1 MKWAASGE
9 KAVAEGGRRKEEGWW
24 PKGKK
29 RKEGHASLFCHTDHK
44 IMRYRAMCC
53 CTLLEQQPQEQLR
66 RHGKNARRVYVP
78 AVWGAVAVVCFFNP
92 LRDVEDSFFF
102 FTEF

>member
-1 MKWAASGE
+1 M
-9 KAVAEGGRRKEEGWW
+9 VA
-24 PKGKK
+24 K
-29 RKEGHASLFCHTDHK
+29 RKEKKGRTRFSLCHTDHK

-102 FTEF
+102 LQNFNEE